1 MSFVSDASEKSSPH
15 VPTGASPYLS
25 SELELYKKR
34 FRFVM
39 LSFAGVMTLGAGYAV
54 GYWLK
59 AHDSDGVSKPQIV
72 VNEQPKPATLQQQT
86 DTSVAQNKPLQPN
99 DAPAADAQQG
109 ILTKINT
116 DAAQQSPAQHYQW
129 LSVQVGMD
137 QFGQAIYQQQLV
149 PVTSSGAVALN
160 TASQATQVKAAS
172 VPNRIQSDITGSGED
187 IATLAAQGYK
197 VVGKP
202 LESVTPQVELN
213 FDGVSPELKAAFKE
227 AVQSTENNPSAEVI
241 TATNTSARVTPID
254 SLPERFKA
262 SIPPFKYLT
271 HIYATEPSMRFIK
284 INGRELY
291 EGDNIGA
298 LRVVEITPE
307 MTVFDFDGVEF
318 SVEAMEDWPKSQ
330 G

>member
-15 VPTGASPYLS
+15 SPTGASPYLS

-34 FRFVM
+34 FRVVM
-39 LSFAGVMTLGAGYAV
+39 CVLAGVTALGSGYAAGYWVKSRNAE
-54 GYWLK
+54 
-59 AHDSDGVSKPQIV
+59 GV
-72 VNEQPKPATLQQQT
+72 
-86 DTSVAQNKPLQPN
+86 LQPQEFAQEPRKAAIVQHQP
-99 DAPAADAQQG
+99 DANTEQRTPEHVNNTAASDVPQG
-109 ILTKINT
+109 ALNKINT
-116 DAAQQSPAQHYQW
+116 DAAQQTPAKHYQW

-137 QFGQAIYQQQLV
+137 QFGRPIYQQQLV
-149 PVTSSGAVALN
+149 PVSESGAVAL
-160 TASQATQVKAAS
+160 TTPGQAMATQDSSTAKLHQTNHDA
-172 VPNRIQSDITGSGED
+172 SGED
-187 IATLAAQGYK
+187 IATLTAQGFK

-202 LESVTPQVELN
+202 LEASVSEVELN
-213 FDGVSPELKAAFKE
+213 FDGVSPELKAAFKD
-227 AVQSTENNPSAEVI
+227 AVQSTESNPSAEVI
-241 TATNTSARVTPID
+241 TATNTSVRVTPIN

-291 EGDNIGA
+291 EGDSIGA
-298 LRVVEITPE
+298 LRVIEITPE

-318 SVEAMEDWPKSQ
+318 SVEAMEDWPK